1 MARAAVLAL
10 RADIDRLAATA
21 PPDGLAPAAIAERLS
36 VSPRAMTFRRALWS
50 AVADGGWIAE
60 GSSKARRYRPATTT
74 VAGEDLSLPAGGRRG
89 HVRVVRA
96 RPRVLIAGSAR
107 WAANAR
113 T

>member
-74 VAGEDLSLPAGGRRG
+74 VAGEDPLPAPSRTCRYPLVDGEGTCVWCGRDP
-89 HVRVVRA
+89 A
-96 RPRVLIAGSAR
+96 S
-107 WAANAR
+107 
-113 T
+113 